1 MNKRALALGLIVAIL
16 ASAISQAL
24 LHGQKAVASDLAL
37 YIPYFLS
44 PLIGL
49 LIQATS
55 MLAWAIPGFYVGY
68 LSKNKPV
75 QHGAILGAAYGLLLG
90 AIVFAMRASEI
101 NNIDSTL
108 MVATS
113 AITQM
118 AKYSVLFALA
128 APAGYLL
135 ATHRAN
141 L

>member
-1 MNKRALALGLIVAIL
+1 MNKHALALGLLIAIL
-16 ASAISQAL
+16 AVIISQAML
-24 LHGQKAVASDLAL
+24 LGQKAIASDVAI

-44 PLIGL
+44 PLFSM

-55 MLAWAIPGFYVGY
+55 MLAWAVPGVYVGY
-68 LSKNKPV
+68 LCKNKPA

-90 AIVFAMRASEI
+90 VAVFIMRASELS
-101 NNIDSTL
+101 NIDSKL
-108 MVATS
+108 MIAT
-113 AITQM
+113 AALTQM

-135 ATHRAN
+135 ARHRAN

>member
-1 MNKRALALGLIVAIL
+1 M
-16 ASAISQAL
+16 
-24 LHGQKAVASDLAL
+24 
-37 YIPYFLS
+37 
-44 PLIGL
+44 

-68 LSKNKPV
+68 LCKNKPV
-75 QHGAILGAAYGLLLG
+75 QHGAMLGATYGTLLG
-90 AIVFAMRASEI
+90 VAVFAVRASELS
-101 NNIDSTL
+101 NTGSML
-108 MVATS
+108 MVAIS
-113 AITQM
+113 ALTQI

>member
-1 MNKRALALGLIVAIL
+1 MNKRALILGLLVAFL
-16 ASAISQAL
+16 ASVISQTL
-24 LHGQKAVASDLAL
+24 LHGQKAIASDVAL
-37 YIPYFLS
+37 YTPYFLS
-44 PLIGL
+44 PLFSM

-68 LSKNKPV
+68 LCKNKPV
-75 QHGAILGAAYGLLLG
+75 QHGAMLGATYGALLG
-90 AIVFAMRASEI
+90 VAVFAVRASELS
-101 NNIDSTL
+101 NTGSML

-113 AITQM
+113 ALTQI